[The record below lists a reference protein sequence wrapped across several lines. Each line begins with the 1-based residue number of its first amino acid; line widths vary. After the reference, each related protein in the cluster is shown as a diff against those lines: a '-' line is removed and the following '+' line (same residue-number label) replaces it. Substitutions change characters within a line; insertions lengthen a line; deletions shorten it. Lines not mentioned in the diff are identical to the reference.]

1 MGEEGG
7 IIDWEG
13 EKGKLYFLGLMGY
26 AHFGIHTELYT

>member
-13 EKGKLYFLGLMGY
+13 EKGKLF
-26 AHFGIHTELYT
+26 FGTDWVCSLWDTH